1 MAQKPLSESMV
12 EIEEVDQAKNLV
24 ATYIKSSTGDK
35 GERIDVVIP
44 KNVNGYARSVLDA
57 FLPAGYPNSVTEDY
71 LEYQIYVRAANKP
84 WTQSELISEGLSTS
98 VLKLHSWDAVLESR
112 IGVGDSHASPTA
124 ALLLSVLQQ
133 SMGRIATIVFA
144 HRLGTALEPEC
155 KMYRLAA
162 DIFND
167 AAMILDCLSPALPK
181 ASRVALLS
189 LSSVLRSMCGVT
201 AGSSKASL
209 SAHFA
214 TQGNL
219 GELNAKDSSQETVI
233 SLLGMLAGSVVV
245 SYITSKTITWIA
257 LILLLATHLGTNYLA
272 VRAVCMQ
279 TLNRQRANLVLSNIL
294 QQLSDLDDR
303 NRRPA
308 PRTGVVGPPALPD
321 GITCLTPEE
330 VQLKERVFER
340 DGVLRWNGQ
349 QVLGY
354 CRLGVKL
361 QDVLDCLSRS
371 NEVTGSTSSPTSRLR
386 ELLDIFQEEQYLI
399 WYDEQRK
406 TFLVVLDDE
415 SNAVAQL
422 AAWMFALSF
431 AKERMG
437 MEKTETQKTG
447 MEKDF
452 MDALRKERSYMARV
466 QVGIFEM
473 LGSKWDLE
481 TGALETKSGVRI
493 RRPKA
498 LRGY

>member
-24 ATYIKSSTGDK
+24 ATYIKSSTGEK

-44 KNVNGYARSVLDA
+44 KNVNSYARSVLNA

-71 LEYQIYVRAANKP
+71 LEYQIYDSLQAFSSSIA
-84 WTQSELISEGLSTS
+84 GMLSS
-98 VLKLHSWDAVLESR
+98 RAVLEG

-233 SLLGMLAGSVVV
+233 SLLGMLAGGVVV
-245 SYITSKTITWIA
+245 SYITSKTTTWIA

-279 TLNRQRANLVLSNIL
+279 TLNRQRANLVFSNIL
-294 QQLSDLDDR
+294 QQLSDSDDR

-321 GITCLTPEE
+321 GITCPTPEE
-330 VQLKERVFER
+330 VQMKERVFER

-371 NEVTGSTSSPTSRLR
+371 NEVTGSTSSPTSRLS
-386 ELLDIFQEEQYLI
+386 ELLDIFRDKQYLI
-399 WYDEQRK
+399 WYDEPRK
-406 TFLVVLDDE
+406 TFLVVLEDE

-431 AKERMG
+431 AKEKMG
-437 MEKTETQKTG
+437 MEKTG
-447 MEKDF
+447 MEKTGTEKDL

-473 LGSKWDLE
+473 LGSNWDLE
-481 TGALETKSGVRI
+481 TGALETMSGVRI